1 MKGRLVWVP
10 DPPPKPVSASK
21 WVPLAAK
28 YKMNICW
35 DTKCVGT
42 HGGCIPFDCTFW
54 GDGSD
59 SFPQDV
65 GAAVVA
71 LAEKIEQYRKD
82 NP

>member
-1 MKGRLVWVP
+1 MKGRMVWIP

-28 YKMNICW
+28 YRLNICW

-42 HGGCIPFDCTFW
+42 HASCIPSDYYFW
-54 GDGSD
+54 GEDWCA
-59 SFPQDV
+59 PDV

-71 LAEKIEQYRKD
+71 LVAKIEKYRKE